1 MIEACKFINDNN
13 IIKLRLSRVAY
24 VDKSNIYGV
33 LKRYLSNKEHYFTY
47 NRTIEYKGFKVNIK
61 SNIAISYRKNIDWY
75 QCVNITP
82 DSSDFIEESNTILLS
97 DDDKFITLTLPT
109 SIIINPDNNKVD
121 LDKTVKNICEKYKEK
136 YFITNEDY
144 IDITLAVE
152 FKNIKNEI
160 VNIIDTISDIENPG
174 IKIYNVK

>member
-33 LKRYLSNKEHYFTY
+33 LKRYLSNKERYFTY

-61 SNIAISYRKNIDWY
+61 SNISISYRKNIDWY
-75 QCVNITP
+75 QCVNITSDLP
-82 DSSDFIEESNTILLS
+82 DLIEELNTILLS

-121 LDKTVKNICEKYKEK
+121 LNKTVKNICEKYKEK

-144 IDITLAVE
+144 IDIPLAVE